1 MEGFTAPSF
10 SLGID
15 LDFDSDPDAAPIEE
29 SVLESAA
36 ESSIHVKFQPFEDDR
51 DFDPETLTLDQD
63 LLREEEDTP
72 PVLKRLKQGSVRETV
87 KLPIVIDEIEE
98 FSKEDRCRDEYS
110 TTQNRYACSSSKL
123 SLRNH
128 GILSAQPLSKLNAQE
143 NTLAYNAP
151 TSANLKAETHK
162 GMIPKLTVS
171 PLRRIQFIDSD
182 SDEPSDSE
190 DLFNVVKKVD
200 GCTKDSWHTPS
211 QSMSVGEQKAK
222 ISSELRQKHLW
233 EDFHPKENRHLATP
247 AFDEFCEEYFGVRQD
262 MNIDQSKRGDI
273 SFNSAKSLAPDY
285 FLDGSKGCFQ
295 RNSIQANVAHC
306 RNLPNPL
313 PPAYCYFYHQDPR
326 IQTLVH
332 DRLPNFSPI
341 GSVNCFQRNSIQA
354 NVAHCRNLPNPLPPA
369 YCYFYHQDPRIQK
382 FVHDRL
388 PNFSPIGS
396 VNHRGNQQSETTD
409 IDYMSQFDHRDTP
422 TRIHGTG
429 GNGLERSS
437 KKSKKNLSNANAKEV
452 SQASGSWVN
461 PRSSTTIPKDASKR
475 QVRADSNATGHWYTG
490 EDGEKE
496 NGGRFRRKKAA
507 VKKAAAKK
515 PAVKRP
521 AAKKKAAVKK
531 HAANKKSKR

>member
-341 GSVNCFQRNSIQA
+341 GSVN
-354 NVAHCRNLPNPLPPA
+354 
-369 YCYFYHQDPRIQK
+369 
-382 FVHDRL
+382 
-388 PNFSPIGS
+388 
-396 VNHRGNQQSETTD
+396 HRGNQQSETTD

-490 EDGEKE
+490 EDGEKVYVTKNGLELTGRTAYRHYKKE